1 MRFGSD
7 IIITLKKNSFVI
19 WGAKCLIP
27 IHSIRNDLC
36 IKFRYAEENKVG
48 GIILV
53 GAYKS
58 GSHIF

>member
-1 MRFGSD
+1 MVILGSK
-7 IIITLKKNSFVI
+7 ISHPYSMI
-19 WGAKCLIP
+19 
-27 IHSIRNDLC
+27 NDLC